1 MSYVSESRYT
11 FLTDS
16 VLESYLMES
25 PSKKDIVEILKK
37 YDLGTLKKFGQNFLI
52 DKNIIK
58 KMVDLIEPDETVV
71 EVGPGFGSLTISMSE
86 RAKKIIAIEKD
97 DGVAEAFEN
106 EFLKS
111 LPNVTLVKNDILK
124 VGDIF
129 PSIDYTVLANL
140 PFYITSPVIRMFL
153 ENDNPPQRM
162 ILMMQ
167 KEVAKRIC
175 SKPPNMSIL
184 SVSVQFY
191 ANPKIIFHVS
201 RNSFWP
207 VPGVDCSVM
216 IIEKKKPVLNI
227 NSALFFKIVKAG
239 FSHPRA
245 QLLNNLSK
253 GLRLDKKRV
262 QEIMISSKIDPK
274 RRAESLDLKDWIILT
289 EKL

>member
-1 MSYVSESRYT
+1 
-11 FLTDS
+11 
-16 VLESYLMES
+16 MEP
-25 PSKKDIVEILKK
+25 PSKKDIVELLEK
-37 YDLGTLKKFGQNFLI
+37 YDLGALKRFGQNFLT
-52 DKNIIK
+52 DKNIIR

-71 EVGPGFGSLTISMSE
+71 EVGPGFGSLTIPASE

-97 DGVAEAFEN
+97 DGVAEAFEK

-111 LPNVTLVKNDILK
+111 LPNITLIKNDILK
-124 VGDIF
+124 VGNIF
-129 PSIDYTVLANL
+129 PFGNYTVLANL

-184 SVSVQFY
+184 AVSVQFY
-191 ANPKIIFHVS
+191 ANPKIVFHVS

-216 IIEKKKPVLNI
+216 VIEKKEPVPNI
-227 NSALFFKIVKAG
+227 NPDLFFKIVKAG

-253 GLRLDKKRV
+253 ELRLDKKRV
-262 QEIMISSKIDPK
+262 EEIMMSSEIDPK

-289 EKL
+289 QKL